1 MKKSIQLIALV
12 AVALL
17 SSCSGGEKDKAT
29 AEKVDEKPRV
39 KLASVTARPVDQ
51 IQEYTATV
59 QAEVKNNIAPS
70 SPVRIDQIFVEV
82 GDRVSK
88 GQKLVQ
94 MDAANLKQAKFRLDN
109 QEIEFKRTDELYKVG
124 GTSKSEWDAAK
135 MALDVQKT
143 TYKNLLENTALLSP
157 INGVVTARNY
167 DNGDMY
173 NAGNPVLTVQQIMPV
188 KLMIHVSEGFYTQ
201 VKEGME
207 VKIHLDVYKNEEF
220 TGKVSLV
227 YPTIDAATRTFPV
240 EIKLDNKDMRV
251 RPGMFARVTIN
262 FGTER
267 RVVLPDLAVVKQTGS
282 GDRYVYVYED
292 GKVDFVKVELGRR
305 TDTRYEVL
313 SGVPDGA
320 RVVVAGQ
327 SRLHNGAEV
336 TVVE

>member
-17 SSCSGGEKDKAT
+17 SSCGGGEKDKAT

-124 GTSKSEWDAAK
+124 GTSKQNGMRPKWHW
-135 MALDVQKT
+135 
-143 TYKNLLENTALLSP
+143 TYRRQR
-157 INGVVTARNY
+157 IR
-167 DNGDMY
+167 
-173 NAGNPVLTVQQIMPV
+173 ICW
-188 KLMIHVSEGFYTQ
+188 
-201 VKEGME
+201 
-207 VKIHLDVYKNEEF
+207 KILRCSAPSMVW
-220 TGKVSLV
+220 
-227 YPTIDAATRTFPV
+227 
-240 EIKLDNKDMRV
+240 
-251 RPGMFARVTIN
+251 
-262 FGTER
+262 
-267 RVVLPDLAVVKQTGS
+267 
-282 GDRYVYVYED
+282 
-292 GKVDFVKVELGRR
+292 
-305 TDTRYEVL
+305 
-313 SGVPDGA
+313 
-320 RVVVAGQ
+320 
-327 SRLHNGAEV
+327 
-336 TVVE
+336 